1 MNPNESD
8 ITLSVD
14 SYDLEEDS
22 SNVICV
28 LPPRPGT
35 APKSFREL
43 HIPRDQLTPLNY
55 PIKEAQRWLTLVG
68 KPKVE
73 GEPGKIYRF
82 PLPTSLPKV
91 IQTRI
96 VAKGEL
102 PKDVAVDR
110 RRRQYAAINL
120 VEELKAAGLTD
131 DVLQP
136 TEEQYKIMSEFAFP
150 HKFPLSFFDDSD
162 YDISSPE
169 AWFELGV
176 VGDVH
181 YPLPARAYLPYNR
194 SLRSCRWVM
203 AAVTSFN
210 PKTYLWTLIS
220 LDDEYSYEVPKLQ
233 FMFLAEDPHKY
244 IKRLQS
250 AVHERHKGEQLMLME
265 LIVDCVLHDDIAST
279 EVESYPAV
287 EKLLQASK
295 VSPLCKRRLRSEV
308 NIVFERLMA
317 LYELERFIINMPKE
331 FPQFKN
337 ISLKEFMPTAARVD
351 YSDKERRALQALG
364 LNIKDMR
371 YEWLRATLF
380 YCTGGIEAMLG
391 VAAEC
396 QHIETLSVFVVTFNK
411 PVALVDFLAS
421 QETHSDSVSTFLKVY
436 WPQQLTTAITVVLRI
451 LGKGWLDIS
460 LIVWNVFDMC
470 KISRFMLQT
479 KFRMQ
484 ESMEVLL
491 LTSLINFSNL
501 VCDPCR
507 QFLHLKPTYKWTS
520 NFIDTEFPFAK
531 PVFALTIGIND
542 DRKVFYST
550 NPDEFQPTLMDI
562 FKRGLEKTSGVR
574 IIDADVM
581 TNLKFARNRYILT
594 VELIEDRF
602 LIENELMKACYAQA
616 VLPLKAYARLY
627 ERFIPFYMLNLVD
640 FMRDF
645 AAAHKP
651 SSQVGTNILSAANL
665 TAIN

>member
-1 MNPNESD
+1 MNLTGSVSSIPSSGSFDYDEESTD
-8 ITLSVD
+8 
-14 SYDLEEDS
+14 E
-22 SNVICV
+22 ICV
-28 LPPRPGT
+28 MPPRPGT
-35 APKSFREL
+35 APKNFKEL
-43 HIPRDQLTPLNY
+43 HIPRDQLTPLDY
-55 PIKEAQRWLTLVG
+55 PIQEAQRWLTLVG
-68 KPKVE
+68 KSKTE
-73 GEPGKIYRF
+73 GEAGKIYRF
-82 PLPTSLPKV
+82 PLPTILPKV
-91 IQTRI
+91 IQTRF
-96 VAKGEL
+96 VPKGEL

-110 RRRQYAAINL
+110 RRRQYAKINL

-131 DVLQP
+131 DILQP

-176 VGDVH
+176 VGDVR

-194 SLRSCRWVM
+194 SMRSCRWVM

-210 PKTYLWTLIS
+210 NKTDLWTLIS
-220 LDDEYSYEVPKLQ
+220 LDDEFSYEVPKLQ

-244 IKRLQS
+244 IKRLKS

-265 LIVDCVLHDDIAST
+265 LIVDCVLHDDIEST
-279 EVESYPAV
+279 TMQSYPAV

-317 LYELERFIINMPKE
+317 LYELEQFIINMPKE
-331 FPQFKN
+331 FPQFQN

-351 YSDKERRALQALG
+351 FSDKERRELQALG
-364 LNIKDMR
+364 LNIREMS
-371 YEWLRATLF
+371 YEWKRASLF
-380 YCTGGIEAMLG
+380 YCGGGIDAMLG
-391 VAAEC
+391 VASEC
-396 QHIETLSVFVVTFNK
+396 SYIETLSIFVVSFNK
-411 PVALVDFLAS
+411 PVALSDFMVA
-421 QETHSDSVSTFLKVY
+421 QETHSDNVSQFLKVY
-436 WPQQLTTAITVVLRI
+436 WPLKLNTAITMVLRV

-460 LIVWNVFDMC
+460 LKNYTVYDMC
-470 KISRFMLQT
+470 KISRFMLQV

-491 LTSLINFSNL
+491 LKSLINFSNL

-507 QFLHLKPTYKWTS
+507 QFLNLKPNYKWTS
-520 NFIDTEFPFAK
+520 DFIVTEFPFPK
-531 PVFALTIGIND
+531 PVFAMTIGINEE
-542 DRKVFYST
+542 RRVYYST
-550 NPDEFQPTLMDI
+550 NPDEFQPSLMDI

-602 LIENELMKACYAQA
+602 LIENELMCVCYAQA
-616 VLPLKAYARLY
+616 VLPLKAYARHY
-627 ERFIPFYMLNLVD
+627 ERFTFFYTLNLNE
-640 FMRDF
+640 FMKEY
-645 AAAHKP
+645 AAHHKP
-651 SSQVGTNILSAANL
+651 SSEVCFI
-665 TAIN
+665 